1 MPRNNRNPMKQ
12 YFYTFPQT
20 TVTKIEFRDAL
31 QKIHTMKYYKIVQET
46 HEDGGK
52 HLHAVVVAKKPIAK
66 SKILKALK
74 EIYPKD
80 NKRIDV
86 QPTRSPKDSIAY
98 LSKEDT
104 CPLESAE
111 KYVDPRNPRN
121 SFILSVARQW
131 GFPSVE
137 TFNNHMRQQYER
149 QNEIDNKMLHI
160 IFELEQRI
168 LNNTIDETDPEI
180 QWMKSTRERYLY
192 LSGRGFTISKD
203 DMTKFKKLAKKKLE
217 IV

>member
-1 MPRNNRNPMKQ
+1 MPTKSNRNPMKQ

-52 HLHAVVVAKKPIAK
+52 HLHAVVVCKKPIRK

-74 EIYPKD
+74 ELFPNN

-104 CPLESAE
+104 
-111 KYVDPRNPRN
+111 
-121 SFILSVARQW
+121 
-131 GFPSVE
+131 
-137 TFNNHMRQQYER
+137 
-149 QNEIDNKMLHI
+149 
-160 IFELEQRI
+160 
-168 LNNTIDETDPEI
+168 
-180 QWMKSTRERYLY
+180 
-192 LSGRGFTISKD
+192 
-203 DMTKFKKLAKKKLE
+203 
-217 IV
+217 